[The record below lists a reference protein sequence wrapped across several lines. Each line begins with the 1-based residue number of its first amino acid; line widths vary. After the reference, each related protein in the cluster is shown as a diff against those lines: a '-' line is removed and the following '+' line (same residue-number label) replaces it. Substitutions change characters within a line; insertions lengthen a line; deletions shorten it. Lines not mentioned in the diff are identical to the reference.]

1 MKLVFATNNPNKLLE
16 VQKMLGDTF
25 EIVTLKQI
33 GFFEDIP
40 EPYPTLQE
48 NAIEKAMT
56 IYKKFGLNCFAE
68 DTGLEV
74 EALNGEPGVLSARYA
89 GEDKAADKNMAKVLA
104 NLQGKSNRNAQ
115 FRTVAALIIDGEVK
129 TFEGI
134 VKGKILEKRT
144 GTGGFGYDPIF
155 LPDGYNHS
163 FAEMRLSI
171 KNGISHRAKAIKKLT
186 NYLNKLKF

>member
-16 VQKMLGDTF
+16 VQKILGNNF

-33 GFFEDIP
+33 GFFDDIP
-40 EPYPTLQE
+40 EPHPTLQE

-56 IYKKFGLNCFAE
+56 IYNKFGLNCFAE

-89 GEDKAADKNMAKVLA
+89 GQDKAADKNIAKVLA
-104 NLQGKSNRNAQ
+104 NLQSKNNRNAQ
-115 FRTVAALIIDGEVK
+115 FRTVAALVINGSVT

-134 VKGKILEKRT
+134 VKGKILEKPT

-155 LPDGYNHS
+155 LPNGYNHS
-163 FAEMRLSI
+163 FAQMRLSI
-171 KNGISHRAKAIKKLT
+171 KNSISHRAIAIKKLT
-186 NYLNKLKF
+186 NHLNKLKV